1 MSRSTKR
8 EKLHSFMKLTIIS
21 IQGVCLRG
29 INLSLRTIDCIKR
42 YVLDSAVYLINGK
55 NVILNYMLTNIKRHP

>member
-1 MSRSTKR
+1 
-8 EKLHSFMKLTIIS
+8 MKLTIIS